1 LLGRQSTASSHG
13 LYQRLAGLVAEFA
26 IGKEVG
32 RTLEFRDGG
41 AGFRRSIHRRDRGI
55 VETEILQAALHA
67 ANLFYGVY
75 VAEMNRHF
83 FPVLA

>member
-1 LLGRQSTASSHG
+1 MG

-41 AGFRRSIHRRDRGI
+41 AGFRSQFIVDHGI
-55 VETEILQAALHA
+55 VEAEILQAALHA
-67 ANLFYGVY
+67 ANFFYGVY